1 MKSSAAKRTRQAK
14 VARLRNRET
23 KSTFRTA
30 IKKFDAAYAAADK
43 ATAESEMK
51 LAAKLLD
58 SAASK
63 GIIHKNTAAR
73 LKSRMAAK
81 FNKLAK

>member
-14 VARLRNRET
+14 AARLSNRET

-30 IKKFDAAYAAADK
+30 IKNFDVACANADK
-43 ATAESEMK
+43 AEAEKSMK

-58 SAASK
+58 
-63 GIIHKNTAAR
+63 TAAGKGVIHHNAADR
-73 LKSRMAAK
+73 KKSRIAAK
-81 FNKLAK
+81 FNKMA